1 MTVHGNSISRHNI
14 VNLVV
19 CRAEGIRTSDVNLR
33 NFEKFDEFFLN
44 SRYARV
50 DLAKRLDG

>member
-1 MTVHGNSISRHNI
+1 MTVHGNSISRHHI